1 MKKLYFYY
9 RAKIL
14 HCNSSVKKGSTQC
27 FYWSYIGEEN
37 IPYGLSPEGERV
49 LKEAIASFKK
59 NEGFGIE
66 AATILYIYEDGS
78 YEYRSEKKNIF
89 RLAEDEEKLLVGEK
103 IHYQMKIR
111 MHASCFKDGKDG
123 AETYIWFRLD
133 RTPPENLKNLNI
145 LGKRVWEEF
154 YEFIAEAN
162 GYEKEET
169 LDCPALPN
177 GVKICGDEIVVAY

>member
-9 RAKIL
+9 RGETL

-66 AATILYIYEDGS
+66 AAKKLYIYEDGS
-78 YEYRSEKKNIF
+78 YEYRGEGEEIP
-89 RLAEDEEKLLVGEK
+89 RLAEDDTKLLIGEK
-103 IHYQMKIR
+103 IPYQMEIR
-111 MHASCFKDGKDG
+111 MHASCFKDGK
-123 AETYIWFRLD
+123 ARTTYTNFRVE
-133 RTPPENLKNLNI
+133 RTPPENLKSINI
-145 LGKRVWEEF
+145 LGKRVWEMF
-154 YEFIAEAN
+154 YDYIAEAN
-162 GYEKEET
+162 GYVNSVT
-169 LDCPALPN
+169 LDNPALPN
-177 GVKICGDEIVVAY
+177 GVKICSDKIVVAY